1 MTALYRSSCYDLVHF
16 GQSEWSA
23 SIEASCES
31 RCSER
36 RLEATVEEGKGASDR
51 FPQATA
57 PNRKGLFE
65 PQLADLYG
73 KRWS

>member
-1 MTALYRSSCYDLVHF
+1 MTAWYRSSCYDQGHF
-16 GQSEWSA
+16 VQSQWSA
-23 SIEASCES
+23 STEASCES

-57 PNRKGLFE
+57 SNRKGLFE
-65 PQLADLYG
+65 PQLADLYC
-73 KRWS
+73 K

>member
-1 MTALYRSSCYDLVHF
+1 MTAFYRCSCYDLDHSV
-16 GQSEWSA
+16 QSQWRA
-23 SIEASCES
+23 STEVSCES

-51 FPQATA
+51 FPQAT
-57 PNRKGLFE
+57 PSNRKGLFE

-73 KRWS
+73 K